1 MLPPKLGG
9 DKEEAMGQHAKRFA
23 AVNAQKGTG
32 LRAVADQL
40 KTIADTAEEWFDP
53 NSPEVVGAMQ
63 RFEQGLALLS
73 TAPAHPE
80 AGESAGDKPKAP
92 KRSNTRRASEKDV
105 AASGKGDT
113 PESEGAESGK
123 GDG

>member
-1 MLPPKLGG
+1 
-9 DKEEAMGQHAKRFA
+9 MGQHAKRFD

-53 NSPEVVGAMQ
+53 NSAEVVGAMQ
-63 RFEQGLALLS
+63 RFEQGLALLT

-80 AGESAGDKPKAP
+80 SGEPSEEEKPRTTGGRRKSATPKDADTSKNDGDA
-92 KRSNTRRASEKDV
+92 
-105 AASGKGDT
+105 
-113 PESEGAESGK
+113 
-123 GDG
+123 